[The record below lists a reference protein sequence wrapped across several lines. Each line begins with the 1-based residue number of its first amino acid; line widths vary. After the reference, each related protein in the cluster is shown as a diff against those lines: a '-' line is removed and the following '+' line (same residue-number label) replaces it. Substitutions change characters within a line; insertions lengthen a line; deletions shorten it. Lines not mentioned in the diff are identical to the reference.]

1 VDEARIQTTSVEKR
15 RAMLDAPTV
24 RQLAA
29 ILYDLR
35 RPHVVIAVI
44 VGAGAARNDRAERG
58 ANDDDGMKEP

>member
-1 VDEARIQTTSVEKR
+1 
-15 RAMLDAPTV
+15 MLDAPTV

-44 VGAGAARNDRAERG
+44 VGAGATRNDRAERG